1 MRHRNRRAQTGLK
14 VRDAAAA
21 FSILAAAF
29 FIPAPAGA
37 WDAEAGGLSARC
49 LRGPTE
55 EAASFSGEGPGGAIL
70 AFFEGGGLEIPT
82 TKEGVA
88 ALLESAPGGCRVD
101 PDAAAAFVLPVLA
114 GGAGKDGRRLL
125 RGISFRGLR
134 MADGS
139 IGSLVLP
146 EILSDGPAAME
157 LVSGMR
163 PAEGASPPSARLVG
177 AFSVRHEIGHVVLP
191 PAGLSKQ
198 AFAGGDRDGRPM
210 NERRF
215 DEALADSWAAAEMLS
230 DPSFDRMEIR
240 TLVAAVADAR
250 LLAAAALD
258 PEDRRRGASHMTTFA
273 LDALLASDDGQA
285 LRTAAGAAVSAARL
299 SASAGDVPWS
309 SVSKCLAEP
318 EKGAP
323 SSPESA
329 AARISWAARGPRCDP
344 KIGRRI
350 LLALERF
357 GYGGSR

>member
-1 MRHRNRRAQTGLK
+1 
-14 VRDAAAA
+14 VRGAAAAA
-21 FSILAAAF
+21 FFVPFVLMASAVVE
-29 FIPAPAGA
+29 GA
-37 WDAEAGGLSARC
+37 EAAEAGGLSARC
-49 LRGPTE
+49 LRTPLDAS
-55 EAASFSGEGPGGAIL
+55 AASGKEAGGVIL

-82 TKEGVA
+82 TKEGVL
-88 ALLESAPGGCRVD
+88 ALLESAPAGCRVD
-101 PDAAAAFVLPVLA
+101 PDAVAAFVLPVLS
-114 GGAGKDGRRLL
+114 GGAGKDGKRLL

-163 PAEGASPPSARLVG
+163 PAEGAALPPARLVG
-177 AFSVRHEIGHVVLP
+177 AFVVRHEIGHVVLP
-191 PAGLSKQ
+191 PAGLWKQ
-198 AFAGGDRDGRPM
+198 AFSGGDGDGRPM

-215 DEALADSWAAAEMLS
+215 DEALADSWAAADMLS

-240 TLVAAVADAR
+240 DLVASVADAR

-273 LDALLASDDGQA
+273 LDALLAADDDGQT
-285 LRTAAGAAVSAARL
+285 LRTASGAAGAAARL

-309 SVSKCLAEP
+309 SISKCLADP

-323 SSPESA
+323 SASESA
-329 AARISWAARGPRCDP
+329 AARISGAAKAPWCDP

-350 LLALERF
+350 LLALDRF
-357 GYGGSR
+357 GYVRTR